1 MAGKL
6 SDTDEEITDINVTP
20 FVDVM
25 LVLLVIFMVTA
36 SYITRA
42 RIDINLPD
50 ASTAE
55 GGEEKALAFTV
66 DKDSNVF
73 IDGERVLSEDLDSRL
88 QQEKAKSGTI
98 SAEISAD
105 KATPHGSVIKLIDT
119 MRKNGINDFAIAVE
133 RTK

>member
-6 SDTDEEITDINVTP
+6 SDGDEEITDINVTP

-36 SYITRA
+36 TYITRQS
-42 RIDINLPD
+42 IDINLPD
-50 ASTAE
+50 AQTSE
-55 GGEEKALAFTV
+55 GSESKSLTFAINEQSEIFLDGTQIAFADLDTRLKEEKAKTPKV
-66 DKDSNVF
+66 
-73 IDGERVLSEDLDSRL
+73 
-88 QQEKAKSGTI
+88 

-105 KATPHGSVIKLIDT
+105 KSTPHGSVIKLIDL

-133 RTK
+133 RTQ